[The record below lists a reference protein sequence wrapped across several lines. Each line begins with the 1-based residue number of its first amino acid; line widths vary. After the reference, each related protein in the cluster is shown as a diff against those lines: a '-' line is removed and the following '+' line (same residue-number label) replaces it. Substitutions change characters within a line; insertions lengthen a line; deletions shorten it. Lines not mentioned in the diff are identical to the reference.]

1 MIYSVKGEV
10 FRILKD
16 SIVIENS
23 VGIGYEIICNNKT
36 LSQIKEGDNIRIIT
50 YTHIIQDDM
59 KLFGFL
65 NERELN
71 LFKMLITV
79 NGVGCRVAQSIL
91 EVEPNIFI
99 NVIVNDDA
107 KSLTKI
113 KGIGLKTAQRIIV
126 ELKNTIKTISVE
138 DDNKMDISENIIDAK
153 YALLALGYDVK
164 NVDSVMEGINQSAS
178 TDEIIK
184 EALALLNN

>member
-36 LSQIKEGDNIRIIT
+36 LSQIKEGDNVRIIT

-99 NVIVNDDA
+99 NAVINDDA

-113 KGIGLKTAQRIIV
+113 KGVGLKTAQRIIV
-126 ELKNTIKTISVE
+126 ELKNTIKSISME
-138 DDNKMDISENIIDAK
+138 DDNQVGISENIIDAK
-153 YALLALGYDVK
+153 YALLALGYNIK
-164 NVDSVMEGINQSAS
+164 NIDTVMECINQTAS

-184 EALALLNN
+184 EALVLLNN

>member
-99 NVIVNDDA
+99 NAIVNDDA

-138 DDNKMDISENIIDAK
+138 DDNKIDISENIIDAK

>member
-99 NVIVNDDA
+99 NAIVNDDA

-138 DDNKMDISENIIDAK
+138 DNNQVGISENIIDAK
-153 YALLALGYDVK
+153 YALLALGYNVK

-184 EALALLNN
+184 EALVLLNN

>member
-99 NVIVNDDA
+99 NAIVNDDA

-126 ELKNTIKTISVE
+126 ELKNTIKTIFVE

>member
-99 NVIVNDDA
+99 NAIVNDDA